1 MQLLEVTP
9 KRLGNNDFFRI
20 KALLQS
26 AKKMP
31 LFNIT
36 LLLAMDLDT
45 STLFILVALISII
58 VFLAGT
64 AYGIYLND
72 KISTRQNNRTLS

>member
-36 LLLAMDLDT
+36 LLLAMDLHT

>member
-1 MQLLEVTP
+1 MQLLDVTP

-20 KALLQS
+20 KALLKS

-45 STLFILVALISII
+45 STLFILIALVCII
-58 VFLAGT
+58 MFLAGT